1 MTTDVRA
8 GLPQPPPA
16 LAWTMLALVSL
27 AMFGNYYVY
36 DSIAPVAD
44 LLQRQLGF
52 SDSQLGLLNAI
63 YSAPNIVMVL
73 VGGVIVDR
81 FGAGRSTFWFALICL
96 IGAALTAA
104 APTFPVMALG
114 RLLFG
119 LGAESMNVAVIAALG
134 LWFGGSRLAFSFGLM
149 ISISRAGSFAADY
162 SPTIAAPLYAQGWQ
176 PPLVLAAALAATSL
190 VCAWF
195 YWRLEVGAQH
205 RHALAAPKASDR
217 FVWADLWRFDRS
229 YWYLVGICVAFY
241 CVIFPFRSTFAI
253 KYFQH
258 AYGMPLDAAG
268 AMNGYVYLAAIF
280 ATPAFGWLI
289 DQVGRRALFLSV
301 GALLLPAS
309 FLMLFMGSGS
319 VWMSTV
325 LIGISFSLVPAAL
338 WPAVARLVEPA
349 RYGTAY
355 GLMTLLQ
362 NAGLTAANVLVGWLN
377 DVSGASADHP
387 QGYATM
393 LAFFTGLSLVGFAF
407 AVLLRLREVG
417 PRGHG
422 LEARGS
428 GAIA

>member
-1 MTTDVRA
+1 MSTDRA
-8 GLPQPPPA
+8 VTHAPPPA
-16 LAWTMLALVSL
+16 GAWAMLTLVSL

-52 SDSQLGLLNAI
+52 SDSELGALNAI

-73 VGGVIVDR
+73 IGGVIVDR

-96 IGAALTAA
+96 LGAALTAA
-104 APTFPVMALG
+104 APNFPVMAMG

-119 LGAESMNVAVIAALG
+119 LGAESMTVAVIAALG
-134 LWFGGSRLAFSFGLM
+134 LWFGGSRLAFAFGLNV
-149 ISISRAGSFAADY
+149 SISRAGSFAADY

-195 YWRLEVGAQH
+195 YWRLEAQAQQH
-205 RHALAAPKASDR
+205 HALIAPKPSER
-217 FVWADLWRFDRS
+217 FAWSDLWRFDRS
-229 YWYLVGICVAFY
+229 YWYLVAICVAFY

-258 AYGMPLDAAG
+258 AYAMPLDAAG
-268 AMNGYVYLAAIF
+268 AMNGYVYLAALF
-280 ATPAFGWLI
+280 ATPAFGWMI
-289 DQVGRRALFLSV
+289 DQVGRRALFLTV

-309 FLMLFMGSGS
+309 FLMLLLGSGS

-338 WPAVARLVEPA
+338 WPAVSRLVEPA

-362 NAGLTAANVLVGWLN
+362 NAGLTAANLLVGWLN
-377 DVSGASADHP
+377 DVSGASADNP
-387 QGYATM
+387 QGYVTM
-393 LAFFTGLSLVGFAF
+393 LGFFMALSLVGFVF
-407 AVLLRLREVG
+407 AMLLRRREVG
-417 PRGHG
+417 PQGHG
-422 LEARGS
+422 LEARGT
-428 GAIA
+428 GVGT